1 MTVKIGVIGTGMIG
15 EEHSRRITQALT
27 GGEIVAVTDVNL
39 EQARDVVERLGLDAR
54 VFEDGQ
60 SLIQDDDVD
69 AVLVTSWG
77 PTHEEYVLAAIAAGK
92 AVFCEKPLAT
102 TAEGCRHII
111 DAEIEAGRRLVQV
124 GFMRRYDSGYRMM
137 KEAIDGGRLGEA
149 LMIHAAH
156 RNPEVPERYVT
167 PMAIHDTLIHE
178 LDTFRWL
185 LDDDYRSAQVVFP
198 RKTRH
203 AHSKVADPQIVMLE
217 TVKGVRIDV
226 EVFVNCQYGYDIQC
240 DVVGEEGIARLPEP
254 QSLKFRQAGQL
265 SNEILQD
272 WKRRFSDAF
281 DMELQSFIDGVAA
294 RCIEGPS
301 SWDGYAAAI
310 AGDVCVQ
317 AQESGA
323 IEAIEMPE
331 RPSFYA

>member
-1 MTVKIGVIGTGMIG
+1 MTVRIGVIGTGMIG
-15 EEHSRRITQALT
+15 EEHARRITQQLT
-27 GGEIVAVTDVNL
+27 GGEIVAVTDVNM
-39 EQARDVVERLGLDAR
+39 EQARAVVDRLGLSAR
-54 VFEDGQ
+54 VYEDGQ
-60 SLIQDDDVD
+60 ALIAAEDVD

-92 AVFCEKPLAT
+92 YVFCEKPLAT

-137 KEAIDGGRLGEA
+137 KEAIDGGQLGEA
-149 LMIHAAH
+149 LMVHAAH
-156 RNPEVPERYVT
+156 RNPEVPERYIT

-185 LDDDYRSAQVVFP
+185 LDDDYKSAQVVFP

-203 AHSKVADPQIVMLE
+203 AHSQVADPQIVMLE

-226 EVFVNCQYGYDIQC
+226 EVFVNCRYGYDIQC
-240 DVVGEEGIARLPEP
+240 DVVGEEGVARLPEP
-254 QSLKFRQAGQL
+254 QSLQFRQAGRL

-272 WKRRFSDAF
+272 WKKRFSEAF
-281 DMELQSFIDGVAA
+281 DVELQAFIDGVAA
-294 RCIEGPS
+294 GGIGGPS

-310 AGDVCVQ
+310 TGDVCVK

-323 IEAIEMPE
+323 IEPIEMPE
-331 RPSFYA
+331 RPAFYA